1 MARTAQTASQT
12 AKKGK
17 KEKRAKEGNDDRS
30 EKRAKVSKDDKEDKK
45 RRELIRLMC
54 DWEPDYKPED
64 LEKMTNSEMEKIIDE
79 ELSDGEEIDPD
90 DEETMYDYKG
100 KKYTSRELNNV
111 FHREAYEANK
121 NWWKYTKEKGKNKKE
136 GEKKARGAPPKANPW
151 ERFMATN
158 RTSLSPKTY
167 KQYMEAEGYEREKQ
181 LKPVLFTKVSGEKVL
196 KVLEIS
202 TNDNK
207 LRWAETGME
216 FDEDMEEGEDYL

>member
-1 MARTAQTASQT
+1 MARTAQTAT
-12 AKKGK
+12 KKGK

-54 DWEPDYKPED
+54 DWEPDYTPEQ
-64 LEKMTNSEMEKIIDE
+64 LEKMTNSEMEKILDE

-90 DEETMYDYKG
+90 DEKAMHEYKG
-100 KKYTSRELNNV
+100 EMYTSRELNNQ

-121 NWWKYTKEKGKNKKE
+121 SWCEYTKRKNKKE

-151 ERFMATN
+151 ERFLATN

-167 KQYMEAEGYEREKQ
+167 KQYMEAEGYPREKQ
-181 LKPVLFTKVSGEKVL
+181 VKPVLFTKVSGEKVL

-202 TNDNK
+202 KNDNN

-216 FDEDMEEGEDYL
+216 FDEAMEQGEDYM

>member
-1 MARTAQTASQT
+1 MGRTAQTASQT
-12 AKKGK
+12 AKKSK

-64 LEKMTNSEMEKIIDE
+64 LEKMTNSEMEKILDE

-90 DEETMYDYKG
+90 DEKAMYDYKG
-100 KKYTSRELNNV
+100 KKYTSRELNNE

-121 NWWKYTKEKGKNKKE
+121 SWCSYTKGKNKKKE

-151 ERFMATN
+151 QRFLATN

-167 KQYMEAEGYEREKQ
+167 KQYIEAEGFSREQ
-181 LKPVLFTKVSGEKVL
+181 QVKPVLFTKVSGEKVL

-202 TNDNK
+202 KNDDN

-216 FDEDMEEGEDYL
+216 FDEAMEQGEDYM

>member
-1 MARTAQTASQT
+1 MARTAQTAT
-12 AKKGK
+12 KKGK

-30 EKRAKVSKDDKEDKK
+30 EKRAKVSKDNKEGKE
-45 RRELIRLMC
+45 RRELIRMML
-54 DWEPDYKPED
+54 DWEPDYTPEQ
-64 LEKMTNSEMEKIIDE
+64 LEKMTNSEMEKILNE
-79 ELSDGEEIDPD
+79 PLSDAEEIDPD
-90 DEETMYDYKG
+90 NEKAKHEYKG
-100 KKYTSRELNNV
+100 EMYTSRELNNQ

-121 NWWKYTKEKGKNKKE
+121 NWREYTKSKKKE
-136 GEKKARGAPPKANPW
+136 GEKKEGQKKKGAPPKANPW

-167 KQYMEAEGYEREKQ
+167 KQYMEAEGYPREKQ
-181 LKPVLFTKVSGEKVL
+181 VKPVLFTKVSGEKVL

-216 FDEDMEEGEDYL
+216 FDEDMEEGKDYF

>member
-1 MARTAQTASQT
+1 MARTAQT
-12 AKKGK
+12 GK
-17 KEKRAKEGNDDRS
+17 KRAKEGNDDRS

-90 DEETMYDYKG
+90 DEKAMYDYKG
-100 KKYTSRELNNV
+100 KKYTSRELNNE

-121 NWWKYTKEKGKNKKE
+121 NWCEYTKGKNKKE

-151 ERFMATN
+151 ERFLATN

-167 KQYMEAEGYEREKQ
+167 KQYIEAEGFSREQ
-181 LKPVLFTKVSGEKVL
+181 QVKPVLFTKVSGEKVL

-216 FDEDMEEGEDYL
+216 FDEAMEQGEDYM

>member
-1 MARTAQTASQT
+1 MTRTAQTASQT
-12 AKKGK
+12 AKKSK

-54 DWEPDYKPED
+54 DWEPDYTPEQ
-64 LEKMTNSEMEKIIDE
+64 LQKMTNSEMEKILDE
-79 ELSDGEEIDPD
+79 ELSDGEDIDPD
-90 DEETMYDYKG
+90 DEKAMYDYKG
-100 KKYTSRELNNV
+100 KKYTSRELNNE

-121 NWWKYTKEKGKNKKE
+121 NWCEYTKGKNKKE

-151 ERFMATN
+151 QRFIATN

-167 KQYMEAEGYEREKQ
+167 KQYMEAEGYSREKQ
-181 LKPVLFTKVSGEKVL
+181 VKPVLFTKVSGEKVL

-202 TNDNK
+202 KNDNN

-216 FDEDMEEGEDYL
+216 FDEAMEQGEDYM

>member
-1 MARTAQTASQT
+1 MARTAQT
-12 AKKGK
+12 GK
-17 KEKRAKEGNDDRS
+17 KRAKEGNDDRS

-100 KKYTSRELNNV
+100 KKYTSRELNNE

-121 NWWKYTKEKGKNKKE
+121 NWCEYTKGKNKKE

-151 ERFMATN
+151 ERFLATN

-167 KQYMEAEGYEREKQ
+167 KQYIEAEGFSREQ
-181 LKPVLFTKVSGEKVL
+181 QVKPVLFTKVSGEKVL

-216 FDEDMEEGEDYL
+216 FDEAMEQGEDYM

>member
-1 MARTAQTASQT
+1 M
-12 AKKGK
+12 GK
-17 KEKRAKEGNDDRS
+17 KRNAKGAPKEG
-30 EKRAKVSKDDKEDKK
+30 KRAKVSSDDKEDKK
-45 RRELIRLMC
+45 RRGLIRLMC
-54 DWEPDYKPED
+54 DWEPDYTPEQ
-64 LEKMTNSEMEKIIDE
+64 LEKMTNSEMEKILDE

-90 DEETMYDYKG
+90 DEKAMHEYKG
-100 KKYTSRELNNV
+100 EMYTSRELNNE

-121 NWWKYTKEKGKNKKE
+121 NWCEYTKGKNKKE

-167 KQYMEAEGYEREKQ
+167 KQYMEAEGYPREKQ
-181 LKPVLFTKVSGEKVL
+181 VKPVLFTKVSGEKVL

-216 FDEDMEEGEDYL
+216 FDEDMEEGKDYF

>member
-1 MARTAQTASQT
+1 MARSAQT
-12 AKKGK
+12 GK
-17 KEKRAKEGNDDRS
+17 KKRAKEGNDDRS

-54 DWEPDYKPED
+54 DWEPDYTPEQ
-64 LEKMTNSEMEKIIDE
+64 LEKMTNSEMEKILDE

-90 DEETMYDYKG
+90 DEKAMYDYKG
-100 KKYTSRELNNV
+100 KKYTSRELNNE

-121 NWWKYTKEKGKNKKE
+121 NWCEYTKGKNKKE

-167 KQYMEAEGYEREKQ
+167 KQYMEAEGYPREKQ
-181 LKPVLFTKVSGEKVL
+181 VKPVLFTKVSGEKVL

-216 FDEDMEEGEDYL
+216 FDEDMEEGKDYL